1 MRWSVTIPGQ
11 PVSWDA
17 AYRTGLIPVRRKVAG
32 QRVAVLNPDGSKK
45 MIHRPM
51 LTAEAE
57 QWKLDVYRLCTVAKP
72 SHWRP
77 EGQIRIEVVLRLAH
91 DMDDDNAMKLARD
104 ALASAIDHDDINFL
118 MTTKSKSSGYLL
130 RDACVIL
137 TIDDDPAP

>member
-17 AYRTGLIPVRRKVAG
+17 AYRTGLIPVRRKIAG
-32 QRVAVLNPDGSKK
+32 QRVSVLNDDGSRK

-57 QWKLDVYRLCTVAKP
+57 QWKMDVYRLCTVAKP
-72 SHWRP
+72 SRWRP
-77 EGQIRIEVVLRLAH
+77 EGQIRVEVVLRLVH

-104 ALASAIDHDDINFL
+104 ALASAIEHDDINFL